1 MKFYVYVHRRKDTNA
16 VFYVGKGCG
25 KRAWKKTT
33 RSDWWKRI
41 EAKYGRTVEIVLT
54 DMSEDDAFKLENE
67 LIDFYGR
74 ENLCNLTDG
83 GMGGVSP
90 NAETREKMSIAGKG
104 RKRSKETREKMR
116 LASTGRKHTEETKQK
131 IKEKRAT
138 QVMISMSENTKRL
151 MSIAKKGKKKTS
163 EHCLAIS
170 LGKKGKKIKPMSDE
184 TKALLSQIH
193 KGRKHT
199 EESKLKMSEA
209 QRGRVNSPET
219 IAKKTERNRI
229 TNQAFRK
236 PVKCS
241 NGMVFGYA
249 GEAESWLRANGFVT
263 AQRSN
268 VSSCCSGH
276 LKTAYGFAWQ
286 FVE

>member
-1 MKFYVYVHRRKDTNA
+1 MKFYVYVHRRKDTNE

-54 DMSEDDAFKLENE
+54 DMSEDDAFKLENG

-90 NAETREKMSIAGKG
+90 NAETREKMSVAGRG
-104 RKRSKETREKMR
+104 RKRSEETREKMR
-116 LASTGRKHTEETKQK
+116 AAATGRKHSEQTKQK
-131 IKEKRAT
+131 IKEKRAS
-138 QVMISMSENTKRL
+138 QVMTSMSEESRKKI
-151 MSIAKKGKKKTS
+151 SVAQKGKKRTP
-163 EHCLAIS
+163 EQCLAIS
-170 LGKKGKKIKPMSDE
+170 LGKKGKKIKPMSAE
-184 TKALLSQIH
+184 RLAAFKVMNV
-193 KGRKHT
+193 GRKHT
-199 EESKLKMSEA
+199 ELARANIAKA
-209 QRGRVNSPET
+209 QIGKVDSPET

-276 LKTAYGFAWQ
+276 LKTAYGFTWQ